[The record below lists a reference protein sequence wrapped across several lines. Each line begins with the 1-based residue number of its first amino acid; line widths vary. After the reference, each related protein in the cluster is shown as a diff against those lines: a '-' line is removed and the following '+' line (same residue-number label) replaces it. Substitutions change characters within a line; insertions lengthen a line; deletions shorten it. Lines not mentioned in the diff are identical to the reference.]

1 MASRDELILASR
13 PASSG
18 VDCLRMPCNP
28 LPGQQLHNGA
38 ANVAF
43 LCDSLEGQPPAKK
56 ANNGEWRQSSLIS
69 SHNHDSDALLGDISW
84 NTTSAKL
91 GEGRR

>member
-43 LCDSLEGQPPAKK
+43 LCDSLEGQPP
-56 ANNGEWRQSSLIS
+56 NNGEWRQSSLIS